1 MGHEVLT
8 HFTDLDLIAIAA
20 DLDQSTG
27 SRVERSEAIAMSVF
41 VSSKARD
48 AVGSSHGSF
57 GSVVVRDLTE
67 ELAIN
72 FAQWARHITH
82 EALMLL

>member
-1 MGHEVLT
+1 MLT
-8 HFTDLDLIAIAA
+8 HFTSFDLIAIAA
-20 DLDQSTG
+20 DLNQSTG
-27 SRVERSEAIAMSVF
+27 SRVERSEATTMSVF

-48 AVGSSHGSF
+48 AVGFSHGSF

-72 FAQWARHITH
+72 FAQRARHVTH
-82 EALMLL
+82 EVLMLL